1 MLYGQGTVRSLPY
14 YIEAAHNNSPLIQ
27 DYRNRK
33 EIQRQEQLRLKALYT
48 RSKIEL
54 NGDYLFVPVI
64 SKDKGRTSFEWNA
77 QDGNDYYGYDLGQSS
92 GHLQAGATWTQPL
105 LGNSAYRVAKEQ
117 TNVEMDIM
125 NNNIRLEKHQLERI
139 VTEQYLLCLLD
150 RKQIALA
157 DSTADLLTQQ
167 ERVIRKLAASGL
179 AKLSDLHLLQ
189 IEQNANLDQRTAS
202 VQSYRSHLLDL
213 NILCGIEDTSSVELE
228 ETSLSPNLTATPAS
242 GFLKQYRLDSLNT
255 LLSLRSFNLQYKPQL
270 NLFVD
275 GGMRTGAYSGMQ
287 RHFGMSAG
295 VTFSWTVFDGRQK
308 RIKERQTRAQLN
320 SIDAYKANFQIQQEL
335 RKQQCLDEL
344 KTYEERNRL
353 LQDQLSEYAQTL
365 SDYRKEIQAGQLSVI
380 DYLLVLRNKIQ
391 TERDHMTL
399 QTNRQLLV
407 TAFNYW
413 NW

>member
-1 MLYGQGTVRSLPY
+1 MLYGQETVRSLPY

-54 NGDYLFVPVI
+54 NGDYLFVPVV
-64 SKDKGRTSFEWNA
+64 SKDKGKTSFEWNA

-125 NNNIRLEKHQLERI
+125 NNNIRLEKHQLERT

-157 DSTADLLTQQ
+157 DSTADLLAQQ

-189 IEQNANLDQRTAS
+189 IEQNANRDQRTAS

-320 SIDAYKANFQIQQEL
+320 SIDTYKANFQIQQEL

-365 SDYRKEIQAGQLSVI
+365 SDYKKEIQAGQLSVI

-391 TERDHMTL
+391 TERDRMTL

>member
-1 MLYGQGTVRSLPY
+1 MLYGEDTVRSLPY

-54 NGDYLFVPVI
+54 NGDYLFVPVV
-64 SKDKGRTSFEWNA
+64 SKDKGKTSFEWNA

-125 NNNIRLEKHQLERI
+125 NNNIRLEKHQLERT

-157 DSTADLLTQQ
+157 DSTADLLAQQ
-167 ERVIRKLAASGL
+167 EHVIRKLAASGL

-189 IEQNANLDQRTAS
+189 IEQNANRDQRTAS

-228 ETSLSPNLTATPAS
+228 ETSLSPNLAATPAS
-242 GFLKQYRLDSLNT
+242 GFLKQYWLDSLNT

-320 SIDAYKANFQIQQEL
+320 SIDTYKANFQIQQEL

-391 TERDHMTL
+391 TERDRMTL